1 MNGAAISV
9 RRIAARFLAFIAL
22 PALLLPACGGSE
34 FDFVGSPDRKAYFK
48 IPLDWKEFSRRDL
61 LAASGLD
68 LSDVTQQ
75 TLPWLVAF
83 DSAPR
88 PSADHVLELAEAPDH
103 PVVLA
108 QARQLDFAS
117 RDQIS
122 LGTIRNEVYPV
133 DELIQNDAAEIR
145 DYEELVLDEG
155 YRGIR
160 IEFDVTLGGNAEIT
174 SGNEVIRVHQIGIVD
189 PATETMYLFA
199 IRCESHCFD
208 ENDKV
213 IDQIVES
220 WTVKEL

>member
-1 MNGAAISV
+1 MT
-9 RRIAARFLAFIAL
+9 RRFGWGRVVAL
-22 PALLLPACGGSE
+22 SSLVALGLTACGESD

-48 IPLDWKEFSRRDL
+48 VPLEWKEYSKRDL

-75 TLPWLVAF
+75 TLPWLVAY
-83 DSAPR
+83 DSAPD
-88 PSADHVLELAEAPDH
+88 PSADHILELGDAPDH

-108 QARQLDFAS
+108 QARVLDFAS
-117 RDQIS
+117 RDQTS
-122 LGTIRNEVYPV
+122 LGSIRNELYPV
-133 DELIQNDAAEIR
+133 DELVQGDAAEIR
-145 DYEELVLDEG
+145 DYEELVLDRG

-174 SGNEVIRVHQIGIVD
+174 AGNEVIRVHQIGVVD
-189 PATETMYLFA
+189 PGTETLYLFA

-208 ENDKV
+208 ENGKL
-213 IDQIVES
+213 IDQIVDS

>member
-1 MNGAAISV
+1 MIDRLSPKRAVA
-9 RRIAARFLAFIAL
+9 FLSST
-22 PALLLPACGGSE
+22 LLLFAACGESD

-48 IPLDWKEFSRRDL
+48 VPLEWQQFDRRDL

-68 LSDVTQQ
+68 LSQVTQE

-83 DSAPR
+83 DSAPQ
-88 PSADHVLELAEAPDH
+88 PSADHILELGDAPDH

-108 QARQLDFAS
+108 QARVLDFTS
-117 RDQIS
+117 RDQVS
-122 LGTIRNEVYPV
+122 LGSIRNELYPV
-133 DELIQNDAAEIR
+133 DQLIQNDAAEIR
-145 DYEELVLDEG
+145 DYEEIVLDQG

-160 IEFDVTLGGNAEIT
+160 IEFDVALGGNAEIAA
-174 SGNEVIRVHQIGIVD
+174 GNEVIRVHQIGIVD
-189 PATETMYLFA
+189 PATETLYLFA

>member
-1 MNGAAISV
+1 MIG
-9 RRIAARFLAFIAL
+9 RLTPWRLIAVVAL
-22 PALLLPACGGSE
+22 TGLLLAACGASD

-48 IPLDWKEFSRRDL
+48 VPLEWKEFSKRDL

-68 LSDVTQQ
+68 LSEVSQQ

-88 PSADHVLELAEAPDH
+88 PSADHVLQLGDAPDH

-108 QARQLDFAS
+108 QARVLDFAS
-117 RDQIS
+117 RDQTS
-122 LGTIRNEVYPV
+122 LGTIRNELYPV
-133 DELIQNDAAEIR
+133 DELIQNDSAEIR

-160 IEFDVTLGGNAEIT
+160 IEFDVALGGNAEI
-174 SGNEVIRVHQIGIVD
+174 SAGNQVIRVHQIGIVD
-189 PATETMYLFA
+189 PATETLYMFA

-208 ENDKV
+208 ENDKL